1 MGWRSEASSCFNLIL
16 RSLRRLSFMHGTDHS
31 TLGERTNYS
40 RARNINVTCRS
51 GRIMYPAESSC
62 RFRAFHS
69 IRWLIDEATWIDN
82 MRKAESDFE
91 YNWYPWRRSRFA
103 WDNTF
108 FSPLPTFLSDCF
120 VRRFPS
126 LSQILSLSLSLLL
139 SRYIRRYTSR
149 NAHHYKG
156 PDHLDIDL
164 QFRRQLRKAQNM
176 FVQIRSD

>member
-62 RFRAFHS
+62 RCRAFHS

-108 FSPLPTFLSDCF
+108 FFPFTDISVRLFRPPFSFALSD
-120 VRRFPS
+120 S
-126 LSQILSLSLSLLL
+126 LSLSLSL